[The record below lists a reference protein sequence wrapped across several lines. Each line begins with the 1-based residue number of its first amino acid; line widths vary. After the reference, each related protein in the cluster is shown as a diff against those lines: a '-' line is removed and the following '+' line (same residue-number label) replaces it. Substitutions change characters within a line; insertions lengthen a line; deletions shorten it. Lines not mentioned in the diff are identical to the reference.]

1 MKIVGLTGGIG
12 SGKTTIAK
20 MFETLKVPVYY
31 ADDQA
36 KKLMQDSLPLRHGIV
51 DLFGKEAFKGK
62 DLNRPYIA
70 GIVFKDKQKLKQLNA
85 LVHPA
90 VEDDFRNW
98 AGLQDAP
105 YVLQE
110 SALIYENKK
119 QRFFD
124 AVILVTAPLETRIE
138 RVMKRDGL
146 SKKNITERIENQMS
160 DSLKLREATFVI
172 HNTDLKKSLE
182 RVREIHEQL
191 IL

>member
-12 SGKTTIAK
+12 SGKTTIAE
-20 MFETLKVPVYY
+20 MFEKLKVPVYY
-31 ADDQA
+31 ADDEA
-36 KKLMQDSLPLRHGIV
+36 KKLMQKSGPLRQGILA
-51 DLFGKEAFKGK
+51 LFGEKAYKGK

-70 GIVFKDKQKLKQLNA
+70 GIVFRDHQKLRQLNA

-90 VEDDFRNW
+90 VEDHFRNW
-98 AGLQDAP
+98 AGLQESS

-110 SALIYENKK
+110 SALIFENRK
-119 QRFFD
+119 QQQFD

-138 RVMKRDGL
+138 RVMKRDGI
-146 SKKNITERIENQMS
+146 SKQNVVERIENQMS
-160 DSLKLREATFVI
+160 DSLKIQEATFVI
-172 HNTDLKKSLE
+172 HNTDLTKSRE

>member
-1 MKIVGLTGGIG
+1 MKIIGLTGGIG

-20 MFETLKVPVYY
+20 MFEKLRVPVYY
-31 ADDQA
+31 ADDEA
-36 KKLMQDSLPLRHGIV
+36 KKLMQNSEPLRHGIIA
-51 DLFGKEAFKGK
+51 LFGEGAYTGK

-70 GIVFKDKQKLKQLNA
+70 GIVFRDKQKLKQLNA

-90 VEDDFRNW
+90 VEDHFRNW
-98 AGLQDAP
+98 AGLQEAP

-110 SALIYENKK
+110 SALIYENRK
-119 QRFFD
+119 QQQFD
-124 AVILVTAPLETRIE
+124 AVILVTAPLETRTE

-146 SKKNITERIENQMS
+146 SKQNVLERIENQMS
-160 DSLKLREATFVI
+160 DSLKIREATFVI
-172 HNTDLKKSLE
+172 HNTDLEKSRE

>member
-20 MFETLKVPVYY
+20 MFETLRVPVYY

-36 KKLMQDSLPLRHGIV
+36 KKLMQNSDPLRHEIIA
-51 DLFGKEAFKGK
+51 LFGEKAFRGK
-62 DLNRPYIA
+62 DLNRSYLA
-70 GIVFKDKQKLKQLNA
+70 GIVFKDKHKLRQLNA
-85 LVHPA
+85 IVHPA
-90 VEDDFRNW
+90 VAAHFREW
-98 AGLQDAP
+98 AASQDAP

-119 QRFFD
+119 QAQFD
-124 AVILVTAPLETRIE
+124 AVILVTAPLETRID
-138 RVMKRDGL
+138 RVMKRDGV
-146 SKKNITERIENQMS
+146 SRQNVVQRIENQMS
-160 DSLKLREATFVI
+160 DSLKIQEATFVI
-172 HNTDLKKSLE
+172 HNTELKKSRE